1 MSFVVVLIVTFA
13 LLSALIIQG
22 READRQARESTL
34 ANLETRARE
43 AQRRVRESWWRASA
57 LQNEAAWNSFQAASE
72 STRAAF
78 AAWAQE
84 AKNQENWAEEARV
97 SEVFWSAYTKG

>member
-1 MSFVVVLIVTFA
+1 MSFFVALIVAAA
-13 LLSALIIQG
+13 LLFSLIVQG

-57 LQNEAAWNSFQAASE
+57 LQTQEAWGEFYRSDQAAQATLS
-72 STRAAF
+72 SWSSQARA
-78 AAWAQE
+78 WE
-84 AKNQENWAEEARV
+84 DWDSLARV
-97 SEVFWSAYTKG
+97 QEVFCFGRQG